1 MKKYCLIRTENNLK
15 SYFKGKLIRSYD
27 NKFDY
32 WEGNSLNNQMNNCT
46 YNSYLEALKMKIEC
60 LFVAKKLYKICLV

>member
-15 SYFKGKLIRSYD
+15 SYFKGKLIRKHD

-32 WEGNSLNNQMNNCT
+32 WEGNSLNNQMNICT
-46 YNSYLEALKMKIEC
+46 YNSYLSALKMKLEC
-60 LFVAKKLYKICLV
+60 LFITGRLYTISLV